1 MLDIRFIRENQAA
14 VETGMKNRGAD
25 VDVAGLLAL
34 DDQRRRVVTQV
45 EGLKAEKNARS
56 KQIGEVMKTGG
67 DADAVKAQVRE
78 MGDSIATLDEQVRTL
93 ETSIR
98 EQLLYIP
105 NVPSEQTP
113 VGSSEEDNPVVR
125 SWGEPKLADFE
136 LQPHWDLGQQLGL
149 FDLERGA
156 KLSGSGFPLFTGAGA
171 RLERALIQFMLDLHT
186 EQHGYAEVAP
196 PFSAMK
202 QP

>member
-67 DADAVKAQVRE
+67 DADAVKAQVR
-78 MGDSIATLDEQVRTL
+78 RK
-93 ETSIR
+93 
-98 EQLLYIP
+98 QL
-105 NVPSEQTP
+105 
-113 VGSSEEDNPVVR
+113 
-125 SWGEPKLADFE
+125 
-136 LQPHWDLGQQLGL
+136 
-149 FDLERGA
+149 
-156 KLSGSGFPLFTGAGA
+156 
-171 RLERALIQFMLDLHT
+171 
-186 EQHGYAEVAP
+186 
-196 PFSAMK
+196 
-202 QP
+202 